1 MLPDTGRYPELAE
14 RAAALDAADPLAALR
29 DRFLLPAGLVYLDGN
44 SLGALPAAVPPAVE
58 DAVRRQWGTSLIRSW
73 NSHGWWQAPVR
84 VGDAIG
90 RLIGAAPG
98 QTVVG
103 GDSTSVQIFNALTA
117 AARLRPGRPLLVTD
131 PDHFPTDRY
140 IAAAAAR
147 TLGLEVREVTPGEL
161 PGFLADEGERV
172 AVAAYPPVDYRTGEL
187 HDMAALTAAAHAAGA
202 LVLWDLCH
210 AAGALP
216 VELDALRVD
225 LAVGC
230 GYKYLSGGPGAP
242 AFLYVARRHQ
252 AAFDPALTG
261 WTGHAQPFDPTE
273 TYEPAEG
280 ISRGRIGTPPML
292 SLLALEAALTAFDGV
307 DLAEVRVK
315 SQSVTGFFIDCA
327 DALLGGAF
335 EVVTPRSPQ
344 RRGSQVSL
352 RHPDAYALVQA
363 LAARDV
369 IGDMRAPDLLRFGVN
384 ALYVSHGDALRAV
397 ASLRDI
403 VAEAAHL
410 PYLAQERS
418 AVT

>member
-1 MLPDTGRYPELAE
+1 VLPDTGRHPELAA
-14 RAAALDAADPLAALR
+14 RAAALDGADPLAGLR

-58 DAVRRQWGTSLIRSW
+58 DALRRQWGTSLIRSW
-73 NSHGWWQAPVR
+73 NDHAWWEAPLR

-98 QTVVG
+98 QTVAG
-103 GDSTSVQIFNALTA
+103 GDSTSIQIFNALSA
-117 AARLRPGRPLLVTD
+117 AARLRPGRPLLAVD
-131 PDHFPTDRY
+131 SDHFPTDRY
-140 IAAAAAR
+140 VAESFAR
-147 TLGLEVREVTPGEL
+147 THGLDVRFATPAEL
-161 PGFLADEGERV
+161 PGFLAAEGERV

-187 HDMAALTAAAHAAGA
+187 HDMAALTDAVHAAGA
-202 LVLWDLCH
+202 VVLWDLCH

-216 VELDALRVD
+216 VELDALGVD

-252 AAFDPALTG
+252 DGFDPELTG
-261 WTGHAQPFDPTE
+261 WTGHARPFEMTGP
-273 TYEPAEG
+273 YEPAAG
-280 ISRGRIGTPPML
+280 IGRARIGTPPML

-307 DLAEVRVK
+307 DLGQLRAK
-315 SQSVTGFFIDCA
+315 SLSVTGFFIDCA
-327 DALLGGAF
+327 DALLGEAF
-335 EVVTPRSPQ
+335 SVVTPRLPE
-344 RRGSQVSL
+344 RRGSQVTL

-369 IGDMRAPDLLRFGVN
+369 IGDMRAPDMLRFGVN

-397 ASLRDI
+397 ACLRDI
-403 VAEAAHL
+403 VDEGAHRPFL
-410 PYLAQERS
+410 DRKRS
-418 AVT
+418 TVT